1 MGETLLWLLNEAPGD
16 SKLPAIIIYDS
27 DYAANMTRGLWQPK
41 LNSAPATLMALTDRK
56 AVGQGNKFDAK
67 APE

>member
-1 MGETLLWLLNEAPGD
+1 MLTFLKDSNANALGEIAKRFLEALD
-16 SKLPAIIIYDS
+16 
-27 DYAANMTRGLWQPK
+27 RGLWQPK